1 MLIPK
6 PITVALATFAFP
18 VAVSV
23 AFWLQL
29 TTIGEVF
36 ISTQVA
42 LLTFLIQKYFWSEA
56 DYRAVRKFLFREN

>member
-6 PITVALATFAFP
+6 PITVAIITFAFP

-23 AFWLQL
+23 SFWMQIAS
-29 TTIGEVF
+29 IGEVF

-42 LLTFLIQKYFWSEA
+42 LLAFQIQKYFWSET
-56 DYRAVRKFLFREN
+56 DYHNVRRFLFREK